1 MSGQV
6 HPHVKWALRVFGL
19 INFLNGV
26 GFIIYAV
33 VLEEPPETALTIG
46 LVILGSIGMIL
57 ALLGAMIAYCNK
69 CFNSLFLIVGSL
81 VTIADLGIV
90 ISMFVNEDTQV
101 TNICQAQ
108 YPDMSISDGTDV
120 CPDQNSLEQA
130 IEIGRIYFLIAV
142 IFQIIS
148 LIMAFILRWKNPQDN
163 DYEDFEGAVQ
173 SKNSAQAVIQMEA
186 LRNSI
191 TRGGKV
197 ETPEVGGRRTPE
209 GIYNSGNKSQK
220 SLEKKMSSKYGA
232 YGYEGKPSIWKRL
245 F

>member
-1 MSGQV
+1 MAGQV

-46 LVILGSIGMIL
+46 LVILGSIGMII

-90 ISMFVNEDTQV
+90 VSMFVNEDTQV

-108 YPDMSISDGTDV
+108 YPDMSISDGTEV
-120 CPDQNSLEQA
+120 CPEQNSLEQA

-148 LIMAFILRWKNPQDN
+148 LIMAFILRWKNPQDH

-197 ETPEVGGRRTPE
+197 ETPEVGSRTPE